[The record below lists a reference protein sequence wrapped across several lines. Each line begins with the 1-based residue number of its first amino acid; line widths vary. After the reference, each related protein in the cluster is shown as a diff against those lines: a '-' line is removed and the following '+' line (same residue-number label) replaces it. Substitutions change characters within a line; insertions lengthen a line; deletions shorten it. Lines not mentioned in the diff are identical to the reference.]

1 MQGTPGK
8 HPMHAPSGLRGPDG
22 GNILGDGS
30 RARLKPPLDLVLAFE
45 EVTDNELW
53 RMLELEV
60 K

>member
-1 MQGTPGK
+1 
-8 HPMHAPSGLRGPDG
+8 MHAPSGLRGPDG

-30 RARLKPPLDLVLAFE
+30 RARLKPPLDLVLASE

>member
-1 MQGTPGK
+1 
-8 HPMHAPSGLRGPDG
+8 MHAPSGLRGPDG